1 MPILDIVKD
10 PETGK
15 IKPVAII
22 AGGGVAVVGVLLVMS
37 KSSSSSAASQ
47 APSTGA
53 ASAGLS
59 GDNTQALSD
68 LQNSVDALTNTIG
81 NSNIPT
87 NPIGP
92 PGPTGPAGQTGPTG
106 PVGGTVG
113 GNTPSGGVSQP
124 TPSTIV
130 SGTWNLTGGMVSYLS
145 AQGSPLDAHQL
156 HLLHIGSPITTLTTH
171 QVHLL
176 HVYSTTH

>member
-37 KSSSSSAASQ
+37 KSSGSSAASQ

-53 ASAGLS
+53 ASVGLS
-59 GDNTQALSD
+59 GDNTAALAN
-68 LQNSVDALTNTIG
+68 LQTSVDALAGALG
-81 NSNIPT
+81 NSNVPA
-87 NPIGP
+87 N
-92 PGPTGPAGQTGPTG
+92 PTGPPAGPTTTPNTP
-106 PVGGTVG
+106 PVGGTTPTG
-113 GNTPSGGVSQP
+113 GLSHPAMTPSS
-124 TPSTIV
+124 II
-130 SGTWNLTGGMVSYLS
+130 SGTWRLTGGQVSYLS
-145 AQGSPLDAHQL
+145 QQGAALDTHQL
-156 HLLHIGSPITTLTTH
+156 HLLHIGSPITTLSAH

-176 HVYSTTH
+176 HVYGTTH